1 MLQIVEVTKRGYIEK
16 YHIEAYNE
24 DEVGTIDKERYELIN
39 IVIIYYFQKQIK
51 AQEKFQ
57 RLHDVEIDESIIRR

>member
-24 DEVGTIDKERYELIN
+24 DKVGTIDKERYELIN
-39 IVIIYYFQKQIK
+39 IVIIYLDPTN
-51 AQEKFQ
+51 QEKKK
-57 RLHDVEIDESIIRR
+57 RLPTY